1 MVNFQQRSYRNYKI
15 WAENETK
22 LVIQSMLTVCWGTIQ
37 TLHQLKPLKL
47 AEKVQ
52 KLKLLF

>member
-22 LVIQSMLTVCWGTIQ
+22 LVIQSMLTLCWGTNQ
-37 TLHQLKPLKL
+37 TLNQLKRLKL
-47 AEKVQ
+47 AKKLQ